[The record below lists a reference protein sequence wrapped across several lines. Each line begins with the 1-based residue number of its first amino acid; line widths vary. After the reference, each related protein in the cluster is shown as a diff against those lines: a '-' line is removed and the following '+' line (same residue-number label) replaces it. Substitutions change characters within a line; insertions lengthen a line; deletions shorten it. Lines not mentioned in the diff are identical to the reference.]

1 MSRKNRNNAPPSY
14 AAFFVVLKFVNHN
27 KEQYVRPDHLT
38 GCPDIHVN
46 GLENFWRNFKSSVP
60 GTHIHISRNH
70 AQKYVD
76 EFVFRAN
83 HRQMGNAMFD
93 ALIAAV

>member
-1 MSRKNRNNAPPSY
+1 
-14 AAFFVVLKFVNHN
+14 VNHSA
-27 KEQYVRPDHLT
+27 EQYVRPDHLT
-38 GCPDIHVN
+38 GGPDIHVN
-46 GLENFWRNFKSSVP
+46 GMENFWRNFKSSVR

-70 AQKYVD
+70 AQKYVN

-83 HRQMGNAMFD
+83 HRQMGNEMFD